1 MALTIAALDS
11 KRFFDNLVGRKD
23 MKILVPLLALLPAM
37 TFGAEIEGAYFR
49 LATEP
54 LVIDRVAARGG
65 ESLYP
70 GVGQLR
76 TSYLDYWLR
85 LGRARVLIRE
95 GDVNLIDPETMDA
108 PIEFTHE
115 EEKSGFRILTMVCR
129 YKEEFAGAVMIS
141 LVPNGGPQT
150 VNPGIYFSVRGPDF
164 AAVLDGFEQVV
175 LKSEL
180 RTNKLTEYRR
190 LNDSDAGAALQP
202 LRTFLKERANQ
213 PAQPTRGKAPRG

>member
-1 MALTIAALDS
+1 
-11 KRFFDNLVGRKD
+11 
-23 MKILVPLLALLPAM
+23 MKIFTLLLAFLPAM
-37 TFGAEIEGAYFR
+37 SFGAEIEGAYFR
-49 LATEP
+49 LAAES
-54 LVIDRVAARGG
+54 LVIERVAARGG

-70 GVGQLR
+70 GVGQLH

-108 PIEFTHE
+108 PIEFSRE

-129 YKEEFAGAVMIS
+129 YKEELAAAVMIS
-141 LVPNGGPQT
+141 LVPKGGPQT
-150 VNPGIYFSVRGPDF
+150 VNPGIYYSVRGPDF

-180 RTNKLTEYRR
+180 RTSKLTEYRR
-190 LNDSDAGAALQP
+190 LDDSDAAAALQP
-202 LRTFLKERANQ
+202 LRVFLKERANRV
-213 PAQPTRGKAPRG
+213 PVTD